1 MEITQREA
9 ALQGMITPAMAEAA
23 QREQVEPE
31 AIRRGLAD
39 GTIVL
44 PYNRKRA
51 ERRQAVA
58 FGKGLRTKVSASIG
72 LPLEGGSESEERK
85 KLEVL
90 LAAGADAVL
99 DLSIGAGV
107 DRLRE
112 PEAELKDY
120 LALFRRHVLST
131 STKPVGTLPQYEVF
145 ACRRDARRGGILATT
160 VEEMFD
166 AMERHAAEGV
176 DFFGLHS
183 AMTLKALELARRQGR
198 LTHMVSWAGAS
209 LAGWMLHH
217 QQENPFHRHFDR
229 VLDICRRYDVTL
241 SLADGLRPGS
251 GHDSLDRAQVQ
262 EMVILGEQV
271 RAARD
276 AGVQVMVKGPG
287 HAPLHHCH
295 TTVQLQKQLCEGAP
309 YFIFGPLATDAAP
322 GYDHITCA
330 IGAALA
336 ASAGADLIC
345 YVTPAEHVRFPTV
358 EDVRTGVISARI
370 AAHAA
375 DVAKGFAAAVE
386 RDAALSQARGWQNR
400 KAEQRLALDPDGLV
414 STRSAAGTPVGPAAE
429 AAAGSEDMAKEINC
443 HACGDGCSRRVLAE
457 YFRTPVE
464 FC

>member
-1 MEITQREA
+1 MELTQREA
-9 ALQGMITPAMAEAA
+9 ALRGLITPAMAEAA
-23 QREQVEPE
+23 EREQVEAE
-31 AIRRGLAD
+31 VIRRGLAE

-44 PYNRKRA
+44 PCNRRRA
-51 ERRQAVA
+51 EGRQAVA

-72 LPLEGGSESEERK
+72 LPLDGGSESEERK
-85 KLEVL
+85 KLEVV

-99 DLSIGAGV
+99 DLSIGVGT
-107 DRLRE
+107 DRVRE
-112 PEAELKDY
+112 PDAQLGDY

-145 ACRRDARRGGILATT
+145 ACRRDEKRGGILATT
-160 VEEMFD
+160 VEEMFE
-166 AMERHAAEGV
+166 AMERHGADGV

-183 AMTLKALELARRQGR
+183 AMTLKALELARQQGR
-198 LTHMVSWAGAS
+198 LTHMVSWAGAL
-209 LAGWMLHH
+209 LAGWMIHH
-217 QQENPFHRHFDR
+217 KRENPFYSHFDR

-251 GHDSLDRAQVQ
+251 GQDSLDRAQVQ

-287 HAPLHHCH
+287 HAPLHHCRA
-295 TTVQLQKQLCEGAP
+295 TVQLQKQLCEGAP

-358 EDVRTGVISARI
+358 EDVRTGVIAARI

-375 DVAKGFAAAVE
+375 DVAKGIPAAVE
-386 RDAALSQARGWQNR
+386 RDAALSRARGLQDRVTER
-400 KAEQRLALDPDGLV
+400 KLALDPDALTGTGSV
-414 STRSAAGTPVGPAAE
+414 DGTVAPAMEEGIEEGKAPKEAGG
-429 AAAGSEDMAKEINC
+429 C
-443 HACGDGCSRRVLAE
+443 HACGDSCSRRVLAE
-457 YFRTPVE
+457 YFDAPIE
-464 FC
+464 YC